1 MSKAK
6 FVLVFSGE
14 DTEMNCALPE
24 IIDIIRDYGGE
35 PVDLIREYSPE
46 ADG

>member
-24 IIDIIRDYGGE
+24 ILDVIKGYGGKATE
-35 PVDLIREYSPE
+35 LVREYSPE
-46 ADG
+46 AQ